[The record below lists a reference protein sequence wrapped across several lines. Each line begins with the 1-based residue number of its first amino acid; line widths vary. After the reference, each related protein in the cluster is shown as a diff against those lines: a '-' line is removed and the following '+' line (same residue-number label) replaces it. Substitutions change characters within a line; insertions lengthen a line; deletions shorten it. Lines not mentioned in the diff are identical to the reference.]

1 MLGVSEPG
9 ALNYYTLFRLIPLTL
24 FISRNQ
30 TLIYLPLSGSL
41 DILLYNPMASTPDLV
56 FFLLMSQT
64 PVAAS
69 SSSSSR
75 TYSSVS
81 FLPPLFLCLALYTS
95 DYVEVNISL
104 NNSSSFSFLN
114 VYVPPIRSFPK
125 DSRINFFSFYIL
137 PSYVE
142 AEAVDFSRF
151 RFHRKSTASSS
162 SFRFHFHIPG
172 GNLYLHDLHVCLL
185 NSEHNQNIVSG
196 DGLKTYEDLIM
207 KSICNSIMFKHA

>member
-1 MLGVSEPG
+1 MLRVSEPG

-81 FLPPLFLCLALYTS
+81 FLPPLFLCLAIYTS

-151 RFHRKSTASSS
+151 RFRFHRKSTASTEKVPLPLPASAS
-162 SFRFHFHIPG
+162 TSTSLVETCIYTICMYVYSTQSTIKILF
-172 GNLYLHDLHVCLL
+172 L
-185 NSEHNQNIVSG
+185 EM
-196 DGLKTYEDLIM
+196 GLKLM
-207 KSICNSIMFKHA
+207 KT